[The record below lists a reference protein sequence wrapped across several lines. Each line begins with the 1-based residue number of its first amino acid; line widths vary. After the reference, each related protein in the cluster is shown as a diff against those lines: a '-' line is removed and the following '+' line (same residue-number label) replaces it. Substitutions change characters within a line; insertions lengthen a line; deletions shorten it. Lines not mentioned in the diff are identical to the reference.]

1 MSSLLAL
8 WKHRTVCGKTR
19 RKEKAF
25 FCFFCLA
32 VGLISQREGRNG
44 SERDKD
50 GSHVCTGWEMTY
62 SAEIKFILLVK
73 KVFIVSDVLIYLII
87 FFLVK
92 DYTQV

>member
-8 WKHRTVCGKTR
+8 WKHQTVCGKM
-19 RKEKAF
+19 RKRKLF
-25 FCFFCLA
+25 FILFFFFCLA
-32 VGLISQREGRNG
+32 VGGLISQREGRNG

-73 KVFIVSDVLIYLII
+73 KVFVVSSVLIFRFTLALI
-87 FFLVK
+87 LK
-92 DYTQV
+92 A

>member
-8 WKHRTVCGKTR
+8 RKHQTVCGKMRKR
-19 RKEKAF
+19 RLLF
-25 FCFFCLA
+25 FFNCLA
-32 VGLISQREGRNG
+32 VGGLISQREGRNG

-73 KVFIVSDVLIYLII
+73 KKSVVFLN
-87 FFLVK
+87 FK
-92 DYTQV
+92 KT

>member
-8 WKHRTVCGKTR
+8 RKHQTVCGKM
-19 RKEKAF
+19 RKRKLF
-25 FCFFCLA
+25 FFFFFFNCLA
-32 VGLISQREGRNG
+32 VGGLISQREGRNG

-73 KVFIVSDVLIYLII
+73 KKVLCGASSFIDLP
-87 FFLVK
+87 
-92 DYTQV
+92 